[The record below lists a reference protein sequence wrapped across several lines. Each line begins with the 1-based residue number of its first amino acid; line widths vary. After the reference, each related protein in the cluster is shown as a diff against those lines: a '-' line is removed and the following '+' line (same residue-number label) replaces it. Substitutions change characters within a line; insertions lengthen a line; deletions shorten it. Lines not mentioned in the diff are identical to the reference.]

1 MREIKFRGMVING
14 EWYCGNLSIIK
25 KRIKSMGVDPGSYI
39 SNKTGVPFAYRVRPE
54 TVGQFIG
61 LKDKNGRE
69 IYEGDSILYDRNIA
83 PSIDSRKYVV
93 KWEDSKFV
101 LANPSET
108 IDDFTSDIIE
118 VIGNIYE
125 IPELLEGAE

>member
-1 MREIKFRGMVING
+1 MNA
-14 EWYCGNLSIIK
+14 
-25 KRIKSMGVDPGSYI
+25 
-39 SNKTGVPFAYRVRPE
+39 TYRVWDGE
-54 TVGQFIG
+54 QMYYWNDLGMSLEIIG
-61 LKDKNGRE
+61 DKWVLWHSWSDGSRAIFAESDDEGAVLIWGTGSKDKNDQA

-101 LANPSET
+101 LTNSSET

-118 VIGNIYE
+118 VIGNIFE
-125 IPELLEGAE
+125 NPELLEDAE